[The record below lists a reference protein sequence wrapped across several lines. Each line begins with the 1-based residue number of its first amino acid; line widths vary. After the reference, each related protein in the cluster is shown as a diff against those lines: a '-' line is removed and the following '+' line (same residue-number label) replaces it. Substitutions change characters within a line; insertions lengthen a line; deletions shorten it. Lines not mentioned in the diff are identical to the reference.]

1 VAVSEEP
8 GSAAVDEAQEPAMVG
23 GEAQDLAALRES
35 QEPAAGSGGP
45 DSTAETGAPDPVAR
59 FEGTGEPER
68 LEEALTALDELPLEE
83 HGPAYER
90 LHAELRR
97 LLDREPSEVPE
108 GLLRGIREP
117 ADPEASPGPEASP
130 APEAGRP

>member
-1 VAVSEEP
+1 MAVSE
-8 GSAAVDEAQEPAMVG
+8 GSAPEASSEAQ
-23 GEAQDLAALRES
+23 
-35 QEPAAGSGGP
+35 
-45 DSTAETGAPDPVAR
+45 DPVAR
-59 FEGTGEPER
+59 FEGTGESER

-108 GLLRGIREP
+108 GLLRGVREP
-117 ADPEASPGPEASP
+117 VGEEPAADPASGAGPAPDAVPAAETAPPSRSEGPSAGGTSSP
-130 APEAGRP
+130 PEAGRP

>member
-1 VAVSEEP
+1 MAVSEARGP
-8 GSAAVDEAQEPAMVG
+8 ASVSEAQG
-23 GEAQDLAALRES
+23 LAARVEA

-45 DSTAETGAPDPVAR
+45 DSVVGAEAPDPVAR
-59 FEGTGEPER
+59 FEGTGEPDR
-68 LEEALTALDELPLEE
+68 LEEALTTLDELPLEE

-108 GLLRGIREP
+108 GLLRGVWEP
-117 ADPEASPGPEASP
+117 PAAGTSQ
-130 APEAGRP
+130 APEGGRP